1 VKHNPFAPAD
11 IRILLGVCRPYYVF
25 FSVHYLLL
33 FQKSF
38 FTPAPKSIT
47 LTPFSQQSLLFASIA
62 IAIHLSNTFL
72 RFLKIFSEDGLL
84 PTILFL
90 FFDRIVAFTIYD
102 PFDQTQDM
110 FTIVYWSKIRVFL
123 CSFVVYIP
131 RNLRP
136 SAVKLFFEV

>member
-1 VKHNPFAPAD
+1 VHEYE
-11 IRILLGVCRPYYVF
+11 LYL
-25 FSVHYLLL
+25 FSSE
-33 FQKSF
+33 K
-38 FTPAPKSIT
+38 
-47 LTPFSQQSLLFASIA
+47 
-62 IAIHLSNTFL
+62 LSAMNSPTN
-72 RFLKIFSEDGLL
+72 LL